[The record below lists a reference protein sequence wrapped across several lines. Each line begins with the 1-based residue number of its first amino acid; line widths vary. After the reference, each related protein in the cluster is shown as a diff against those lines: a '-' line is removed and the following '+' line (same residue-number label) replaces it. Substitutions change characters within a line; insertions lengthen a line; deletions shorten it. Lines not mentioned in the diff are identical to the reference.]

1 MKKLSLI
8 FACLSLL
15 LSHVTCAVVAYNYC
29 NLFWCG
35 QYGGCS
41 APASTAFILAIPYG
55 IAIAA
60 CAILSTVFNNKSK
73 KQP

>member
-1 MKKLSLI
+1 MKKLSII
-8 FACLSLL
+8 FGILTLV
-15 LSHVTCAVVAYNYC
+15 LSHVTCAVVAYTYC

-41 APASTAFILAIPYG
+41 APASTAFILAISYG

-60 CAILSTVFNNKSK
+60 CAILSTVFYKKSK

>member
-1 MKKLSLI
+1 MKKLSIL
-8 FACLSLL
+8 FATLALL
-15 LSHVTCAVVAYNYC
+15 LSHITCAVVAYNYC
-29 NLFWCG
+29 ELLWCG

-41 APASTAFILAIPYG
+41 APASTAFILAIPCG

-60 CAILSTVFNNKSK
+60 CALLSIVFYKKNK